1 MMIQLS
7 PQRGRGKNGML
18 LIENPMHSELA
29 FPILECF
36 HIVGFAIA
44 IGSIALVDFR
54 LLGFGLRRQDPADL
68 VKDTGLWVLI
78 SLSTAIFAG
87 LLLYSTDPDK
97 YYLNPIFVA
106 KIVCLVLAIV
116 FNYTLHRKAVRP
128 GASSA
133 QAKAVAC
140 ISLLLWAGV
149 VAGGMF
155 IAFIAV

>member
-1 MMIQLS
+1 M
-7 PQRGRGKNGML
+7 
-18 LIENPMHSELA
+18 LIENPLSSELA

-54 LLGFGLRRQDPADL
+54 LLGFGLRRQSPEDL
-68 VKDTGLWVLI
+68 LKDTGLWILI

-116 FNYTLHRKAVRP
+116 FNYTLHRKAVLP
-128 GASSA
+128 GTSSGW
-133 QAKAVAC
+133 AKTLAC
-140 ISLLLWAGV
+140 ISLVLWASV
-149 VAGGMF
+149 ITGGMF
-155 IAFIAV
+155 IAFIAA